1 MSKSR
6 SRAEQKESTR
16 RAILDQTLALSGK
29 TPLAAISVR
38 HVAKVVGIAPASFY
52 RHFDSIDE
60 LGLALVDESFASLR
74 AVLREVRRGKPTPR
88 EIVSTSVEAL
98 VAHAGQ
104 RRDHF
109 AFIARERFAGPPV
122 VREAVRLQLALFES
136 ELAIDLARLAPAW
149 SSDDVRA
156 VAKLIV
162 ATMVETIADVIVGD
176 LPADTEVRAQAE
188 TLIKMVLVGAIHWRS
203 DHEAG

>member
-1 MSKSR
+1 M
-6 SRAEQKESTR
+6 
-16 RAILDQTLALSGK
+16 
-29 TPLAAISVR
+29 
-38 HVAKVVGIAPASFY
+38 
-52 RHFDSIDE
+52 
-60 LGLALVDESFASLR
+60 
-74 AVLREVRRGKPTPR
+74 RRGKPTPQ

-98 VAHAGQ
+98 VDHAGQ

-162 ATMVETIADVIVGD
+162 ATMVETIADLIVGD
-176 LPADTEVRAQAE
+176 LQADAEVRAQAE
-188 TLIKMVLVGAIHWRS
+188 KLIKLLLVGAVHWRS
-203 DHEAG
+203 DHGEPE